1 VMTGSQIAWVAGR
14 RLCCWL
20 RPFASRRSPTHVQPE
35 FSSPGAQ
42 STNVIL
48 ETIRVRA
55 RYASPMT
62 TTPLVHL
69 ASASPRRSALLQQL
83 GVPHRVRPLTIDESL
98 HPGEAPTDY
107 VRRLS
112 IAKAQA
118 LQPAL
123 GHAELSLGADT
134 CVALG
139 NDVFGKPAD
148 EADCVRILMR
158 LSGTTHAV
166 HTAVTV
172 CQGAQTR
179 TALSTSEVE
188 FRPLTSAECVAYWR
202 SGEPRDKAG
211 GYAIQ
216 GRAALFVRQI
226 RGSYTGIVGLP
237 LFETAQLL
245 AAAGIDALALLA
257 GGEA

>member
-1 VMTGSQIAWVAGR
+1 
-14 RLCCWL
+14 
-20 RPFASRRSPTHVQPE
+20 
-35 FSSPGAQ
+35 
-42 STNVIL
+42 
-48 ETIRVRA
+48 
-55 RYASPMT
+55 MT
-62 TTPLVHL
+62 TIPLVHL
-69 ASASPRRSALLQQL
+69 ASASPRRSELLQQL
-83 GVPHRVRPLTIDESL
+83 GVAHRVRPMAVDESV
-98 HPGEAPTDY
+98 HSGEAPADY

-123 GHAELSLGADT
+123 GPAELSLGADT

-139 NDVFGKPAD
+139 DDVFGKPTD

-158 LSGTTHAV
+158 LSGTTHCV

-172 CQGAQTR
+172 CRGARVR

-188 FRPLTSAECVAYWR
+188 FRPLTAAECAAYWR

-216 GRAALFVRQI
+216 GRAALFIRQI

-245 AAAGIDALALLA
+245 AEAGIDALALLA
-257 GGEA
+257 GGDA